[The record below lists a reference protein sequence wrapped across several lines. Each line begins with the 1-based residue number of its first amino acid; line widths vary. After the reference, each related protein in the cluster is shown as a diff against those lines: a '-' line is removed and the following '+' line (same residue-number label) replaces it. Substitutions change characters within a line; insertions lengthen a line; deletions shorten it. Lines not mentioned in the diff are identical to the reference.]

1 MRKRQDFTLMK
12 TAQLWADM
20 SYCKRSKVGA
30 IIAKNGRVIATG
42 YNGTPPGYD
51 NCCEDCDGNTISE
64 VLHAEE
70 NAIIFCAK
78 YGLATEGCDLYSSLS
93 PCPSCAKMIAA
104 AGIKRVFYKVQYRD
118 PYGLELLHKLGVEVL
133 EM

>member
-30 IIAKNGRVIATG
+30 IIAKNGTVIATG

-51 NCCEDCDGNTISE
+51 NSCEDCDGNTISE

-104 AGIKRVFYKVQYRD
+104 AGIKKVFYKVQYRD
-118 PYGLELLHKLGVEVL
+118 TYGLELLQKLGVKVL